1 LNHFTVPVAIDETPP
16 SPLQERAKEA
26 HRARPGT
33 RSLVGREPITNT
45 VLFFFD
51 PRSGRSRRVEG
62 FLAQVL
68 QRRRNHDTFRLYR
81 IDVGTRDDLERKFLV
96 DGVPSLVVVE
106 DKQVRPR
113 LEQPRGCK
121 DLAGFLDPWLS

>member
-1 LNHFTVPVAIDETPP
+1 MDT
-16 SPLQERAKEA
+16 QEHQLDGSSSQKRDGLKPA
-26 HRARPGT
+26 
-33 RSLVGREPITNT
+33 L
-45 VLFFFD
+45 LFFFD

-81 IDVGTRDDLERKFLV
+81 IDVETRADLAEKFLV
-96 DGVPSLVVVE
+96 DAVPSLVVVE
-106 DKQVRPR
+106 DKRVRAR

-121 DLAGFLDPWLS
+121 DLAGFLEPWLS

>member
-1 LNHFTVPVAIDETPP
+1 VDT
-16 SPLQERAKEA
+16 QE
-26 HRARPGT
+26 HRLDGSSSRKLDVLKPA
-33 RSLVGREPITNT
+33 L
-45 VLFFFD
+45 LFFFD

-81 IDVGTRDDLERKFLV
+81 IDVGTRDDLARKFLV
-96 DGVPSLVVVE
+96 DAVPSLVVVE
-106 DKQVRPR
+106 DKQARAR